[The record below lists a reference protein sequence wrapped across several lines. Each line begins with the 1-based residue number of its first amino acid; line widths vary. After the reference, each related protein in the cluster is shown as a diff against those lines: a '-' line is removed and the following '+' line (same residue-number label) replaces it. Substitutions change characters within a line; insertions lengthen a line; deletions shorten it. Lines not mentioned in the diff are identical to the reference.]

1 MSKTAAGEAHDTE
14 VSAGNTPCA
23 AAPLHVALLLAP
35 EAATSPGSSGERR
48 YSAAALCDA
57 VLELQ
62 ASGVSELTLSAF
74 GELSCWACRESPSEA
89 RRFSDFLAYATP
101 CLLAAGIRVT
111 ALGNIEE
118 LPSSLRHALD
128 YLVDATRAACG
139 MDLRLLVSYAAR
151 ADVIETARHLGALV
165 RAGLLLPEDID
176 EQVFRAR
183 MQAAQVANF
192 DLCISS
198 EGAIPAHE
206 LFPFQGAGAES
217 VEISPDAEQLRAELD
232 RVLGEGAG
240 RESASEAPTA
250 SGSRLRSTNF
260 HGARLSANRRG
271 A

>member
-1 MSKTAAGEAHDTE
+1 MSNTASGEAHDTE
-14 VSAGNTPCA
+14 VSAGNAPCS

-35 EAATSPGSSGERR
+35 EGATPPGSSAERR
-48 YSAAALCDA
+48 YSPAALCDA

-62 ASGVSELTLSAF
+62 ASGVKELTLSAF
-74 GELSCWACRESPSEA
+74 GELSCWACREFPSEA

-101 CLLAAGIRVT
+101 CLVASGVRVT

-118 LPSSLRHALD
+118 LPSSLRHSLD
-128 YLVDATRAACG
+128 YLADATREARG
-139 MDLRLLVSYAAR
+139 MALRVLVSYAAR

-176 EQVFRAR
+176 EQVFRER
-183 MQAAQVANF
+183 MQAARVSNF
-192 DLCISS
+192 DLCICS

-217 VEISPDAEQLRAELD
+217 VEISADAEQLSAELD
-232 RVLGEGAG
+232 RVLCESAG
-240 RESASEAPTA
+240 RDGSEAPTA
-250 SGSRLRSTNF
+250 SGSRLRPTNF
-260 HGARLSANRRG
+260 RGARLSANGRG

>member
-1 MSKTAAGEAHDTE
+1 MSKTASGEAHDTE
-14 VSAGNTPCA
+14 VSAGNTPCS

-35 EAATSPGSSGERR
+35 EGATPGSSAERR
-48 YSAAALCDA
+48 YSPAALCDA

-62 ASGVSELTLSAF
+62 ASGVKELTLSAF

-101 CLLAAGIRVT
+101 CLVAAGVRVT

-118 LPSSLRHALD
+118 LPSSLRHSLD
-128 YLVDATRAACG
+128 YLADATREARG

-176 EQVFRAR
+176 EQVFRER
-183 MQAAQVANF
+183 MQAAKVSNF
-192 DLCISS
+192 DLCICS

-217 VEISPDAEQLRAELD
+217 VEISPHAEQLRAELD
-232 RVLGEGAG
+232 RVLGESAG

-250 SGSRLRSTNF
+250 SGSRLRPTNF
-260 HGARLSANRRG
+260 CGARLSANGRG